1 MQSFVAFLHKIVS
14 TYRTAV
20 LVSAMLLAAGGFVL
34 TSQLSVK
41 SDMSYLLP
49 ESSHSVQ
56 QLRAIE
62 KRARVTAAFLLGVES
77 DEPHA
82 RQAATDKL
90 LQKLKALQSPDIG
103 SITVDDRVARQFA
116 WQNRFL
122 FAEEKDL
129 IAARDAL
136 QAELRKQNPFY
147 VPLDGEGD
155 QDGKVA
161 TNTSQLEE
169 LDKKLREA
177 EERTKTPEPLLSP
190 DKRLQMIIIQAVF
203 ADGDLDRGGKMAAI
217 LQGLLD
223 ETAREMGPAV
233 RTGMSADVVRGL
245 IEQAGLIRGMALAT
259 VLTLIAVI
267 AALLIFFRSVGGVAC
282 LCWSL
287 TVGTLITFAVAKLTV
302 GHLNIASAFLSSIVV
317 GNGINFGIL
326 VLARYCEERRRGT
339 FADEALRLAM
349 LGTANGTAAA
359 ALAAGVAYLS
369 LIATPFRGFRD
380 FGIIGGAG
388 MVLCWLSA
396 YTVLPAGLSLL
407 AQWGWIRVR
416 PERGA
421 AAWFG
426 RILARPSR
434 IIVPLA
440 SVLFVVTAAG
450 SCRYVTGHH
459 YETNLRN
466 LGSAETVE
474 LQQATAWTRKFDQ
487 AFGSGIAGGFAIVV
501 SDRSDVPGVVDSLRA
516 ADAGKPEKKRTFAR
530 ISSLEDVLPSAQANK
545 LRVLAQIRRILDKKG
560 DLLDNDMKLRLPRLK
575 PPGDLRAL
583 SDADVPSELAWPF
596 TERDG
601 SRGRIILANS
611 GEGIDTWHTD
621 DLRRFVDAVQMLHLK
636 PNVLVGGSSF
646 VFQDMLDA
654 MERDGPRTT
663 MLAGAGAIII
673 ILVLVGANGYGVVT
687 LLCGLFGTMALLT
700 TALLLGIKINFL
712 DFVALPIT
720 IGIGMDYAANITSR
734 IRQELRHTRDTDGG
748 GTQEVGRTAMAVA
761 LCSYTTVVGYG
772 SLLISQNRGIRSF
785 GLSAMIGEITCLTAA
800 LLIAPAL
807 AARLRWPA

>member
-1 MQSFVAFLHKIVS
+1 LQNFVAFLHKIVS
-14 TYRTAV
+14 THRTAV

-34 TSQLSVK
+34 SSQLSVK

-77 DEPHA
+77 DEPKA

-122 FAEEKDL
+122 FTEEKDL
-129 IAARDAL
+129 IAVRDAL

-147 VPLDGEGD
+147 VPLNGEDD
-155 QDGKVA
+155 QDGNVA
-161 TNTSQLEE
+161 AKTSHLEE

-177 EERTKTPEPLLSP
+177 EERAKTPEPLLSP
-190 DKRLQMIIIQAVF
+190 DKRLQMIIIQAIF
-203 ADGDLDRGGKMAAI
+203 ADGDLDRGRKMAAT

-245 IEQAGLIRGMALAT
+245 VEQSGLIHGMALAT
-259 VLTLIAVI
+259 TLTLIAVI
-267 AALLIFFRSVGGVAC
+267 AALLIFFRSVGSVAC

-287 TVGTLITFAVAKLTV
+287 TVGTLITFAVAKLIV

-339 FADEALRLAM
+339 SADEAVRLAM
-349 LGTANGTAAA
+349 VGSANGTAAA

-396 YTVLPAGLSLL
+396 YTVLPAGLSLF

-426 RILARPSR
+426 RILARPPR

-440 SVLFVVTAAG
+440 SVLFVVTAVGAW
-450 SCRYVTGHH
+450 RYVTGHH

-474 LQQATAWTRKFDQ
+474 LQQATAWTRKFDL

-501 SDRSDVPGVVDSLRA
+501 SDRSDVTGVVESLRA

-545 LRVLAQIRRILDKKG
+545 LRVLSQIRRILDKKG
-560 DLLDNDMKLRLPRLK
+560 DLLDNDMKSRSRLK

-583 SDADVPSELAWPF
+583 ADADVPSELAWPF

-621 DLRRFVDAVQMLHLK
+621 DLRRFVDAVRMLHLK

-646 VFQDMLDA
+646 VFQDMLDD

-663 MLAGAGAIII
+663 MLAGVGAIII

-700 TALLLGIKINFL
+700 TALLWGIKINFL

-734 IRQELRHTRDTDGG
+734 IRQELRHRRDTGGG

-807 AARLRWPA
+807 AARLRRPA